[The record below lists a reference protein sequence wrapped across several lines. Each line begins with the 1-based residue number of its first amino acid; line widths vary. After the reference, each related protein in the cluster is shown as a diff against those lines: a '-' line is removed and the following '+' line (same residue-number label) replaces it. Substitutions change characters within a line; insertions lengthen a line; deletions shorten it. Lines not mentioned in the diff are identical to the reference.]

1 MPEAALPQTPATP
14 KAPPSS
20 TPPGGTPTSATAS
33 EPPPAATAPPAQ
45 NSAEFRYPDSPDIA
59 PWARG
64 KTAMEVLQVA
74 RGYEEA
80 FNTGRSFAAP
90 QAQVPAP
97 AAPLPPAAPFRFP
110 DDDAILTG
118 KDFRS
123 TLERAFAQVV
133 GPQLQQT
140 AEIASSSAYA
150 AAMSR
155 RPKEFEK
162 WGPEIQQELAKLPRH
177 LWTLDNLDQVVT
189 FVRGKH
195 ADEYARDLAQQLVTQ
210 MDPTIRPTGGGSG
223 PIPAQTEQKNPF
235 ESDKIPEDWKRRA
248 KAAGISE
255 ATVREFCAAN
265 DMAPEEF
272 WKQFEQSPMQ
282 PIVAEAGVGK

>member
-1 MPEAALPQTPATP
+1 
-14 KAPPSS
+14 
-20 TPPGGTPTSATAS
+20 
-33 EPPPAATAPPAQ
+33 
-45 NSAEFRYPDSPDIA
+45 
-59 PWARG
+59 
-64 KTAMEVLQVA
+64 MEVLQVA
-74 RGYEEA
+74 RGYEDA
-80 FNTGRSFAAP
+80 FNANRAFAA
-90 QAQVPAP
+90 PAP
-97 AAPLPPAAPFRFP
+97 AAPPAPAQPAGPFRFP

-140 AEIASSSAYA
+140 ADIAASSSYA
-150 AAMSR
+150 AAAAR

-162 WGPEIQQELAKLPRH
+162 WGPEIQQELTKLPRH
-177 LWTLDNLDQVVT
+177 LWTLDNLEQVVT

-195 ADEYARDLAQQLVTQ
+195 ADEYARELAQQLVTQ

-223 PIPAQTEQKNPF
+223 PIPSQTEEKRPL
-235 ESDKIPEDWKRRA
+235 ESDTIPEDWKRRA
-248 KAAGISE
+248 KAAGITE
-255 ATVREFCAAN
+255 ATIREFCTAN

-282 PIVAEAGVGK
+282 PIVAEASVGNK

>member
-1 MPEAALPQTPATP
+1 MS
-14 KAPPSS
+14 PS
-20 TPPGGTPTSATAS
+20 ADW
-33 EPPPAATAPPAQ
+33 
-45 NSAEFRYPDSPDIA
+45 RYPDSPDV
-59 PWARG
+59 PGWARG
-64 KTAMEVLQVA
+64 KSPMEVLQVT

-80 FNTGRSFAAP
+80 FNAGRSFAPPA
-90 QAQVPAP
+90 AQVPTPQVP
-97 AAPLPPAAPFRFP
+97 AGPAAPFRFP

-123 TLERAFAQVV
+123 TLERAFSQVI

-140 AEIASSSAYA
+140 AEQAASGVYA
-150 AAMSR
+150 AAQAR

-162 WGPEIQQELAKLPRH
+162 WGPEIQQELSKLPRH
-177 LWTLDNLDQVVT
+177 LWTLDNLEQVVT

-223 PIPAQTEQKNPF
+223 PIPSQHEEKRPL
-235 ESDKIPEDWKRRA
+235 ESDAIPEDWKRRA
-248 KAAGISE
+248 KSAGITE

-265 DMAPEEF
+265 DMTPEDF
-272 WKQFEQSPMQ
+272 WKQFDTSPMQ
-282 PIVAEAGVGK
+282 PIVAEAGSGH